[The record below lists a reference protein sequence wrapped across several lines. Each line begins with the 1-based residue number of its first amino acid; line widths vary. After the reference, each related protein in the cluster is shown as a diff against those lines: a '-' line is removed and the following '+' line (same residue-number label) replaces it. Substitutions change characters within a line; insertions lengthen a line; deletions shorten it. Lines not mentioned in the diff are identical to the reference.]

1 MFLVLVQKACV
12 CGAKKNMSDRE
23 DGEEGDD
30 EDDDTED
37 EILIVPTEITNE
49 VSSKLFGQY
58 LMFLAIS
65 CSFPEG
71 AECSSQVFL
80 NFDSCQYSAMVLLCE

>member
-1 MFLVLVQKACV
+1 MFLVLVQKECV

-65 CSFPEG
+65 SSFPEG
-71 AECSSQVFL
+71 SRLEQSVHLKYF
-80 NFDSCQYSAMVLLCE
+80 

>member
-1 MFLVLVQKACV
+1 MFLVLVQKECA

-23 DGEEGDD
+23 NGEESDD

-58 LMFLAIS
+58 SMKRYRGVS
-65 CSFPEG
+65 CNHLIP
-71 AECSSQVFL
+71 
-80 NFDSCQYSAMVLLCE
+80 

>member
-1 MFLVLVQKACV
+1 
-12 CGAKKNMSDRE
+12 MSDRE

-58 LMFLAIS
+58 SVKRYRDVS
-65 CSFPEG
+65 C
-71 AECSSQVFL
+71 
-80 NFDSCQYSAMVLLCE
+80 NILLIP

>member
-1 MFLVLVQKACV
+1 
-12 CGAKKNMSDRE
+12 MSDRE
-23 DGEEGDD
+23 NGEEGDD

-58 LMFLAIS
+58 SMKRYRGVS
-65 CSFPEG
+65 CNHLIP
-71 AECSSQVFL
+71 
-80 NFDSCQYSAMVLLCE
+80 

>member
-1 MFLVLVQKACV
+1 MFLVLVQKECV

-58 LMFLAIS
+58 LVKRYRGVS
-65 CSFPEG
+65 CNILLIPW
-71 AECSSQVFL
+71 VF
-80 NFDSCQYSAMVLLCE
+80 